1 MIMTLFDKF
10 CPTDQNTNVLQITS
24 VFLAQMYS
32 TYKTWC
38 IAIVRKQWGIKF
50 HRCGRSSRLLKKIFI
65 AHISRSAYL
74 LYPQNQNSTWNEIGS
89 GLDQGRFHVKGN
101 PKTRHYSGTL
111 KFIII
116 MIYWNTKFFAVSHPK
131 NTMRLKL
138 MWLTWLRLLTALWHV
153 ASSTTNLIS
162 VSSFHGP
169 WITWRKL
176 MYSLNFNFYTF
187 EIKKILK

>member
-1 MIMTLFDKF
+1 
-10 CPTDQNTNVLQITS
+10 
-24 VFLAQMYS
+24 MYS

-38 IAIVRKQWGIKF
+38 IAIVRKQKGIKF

-74 LYPQNQNSTWNEIGS
+74 LYPQNQNSTWNEVGS

-101 PKTRHYSGTL
+101 PKTLASLTNDRL
-111 KFIII
+111 KHQI
-116 MIYWNTKFFAVSHPK
+116 FAVSHPK
-131 NTMRLKL
+131 KPKRLKL